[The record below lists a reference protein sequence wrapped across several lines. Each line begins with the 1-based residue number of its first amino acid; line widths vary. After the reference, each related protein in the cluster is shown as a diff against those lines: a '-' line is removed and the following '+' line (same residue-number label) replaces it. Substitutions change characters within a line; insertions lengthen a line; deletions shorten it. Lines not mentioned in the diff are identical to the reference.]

1 VSVPP
6 FGRPTPSGS
15 AGPERADR
23 DDREPDQPIV
33 RDKRRVRFD
42 PATGA
47 TSEPAA
53 AAGSGAA
60 HRGAGAEP
68 LSDIDSIELGQLR
81 TDMAERTADLQRLQ
95 AEYANYRKRVERDRE
110 AVREIAVGD
119 ALAGLLPVLDD
130 IGRARAHDE
139 LQGGFKGVA
148 EALEAAMAK
157 LGLTVY
163 GEPGDPF
170 DPNLHEALMHS
181 YSADVAVPTA
191 VEILQPGYSY
201 AGRVLRAARVAVAEP
216 EMAAEP
222 EKQADAE

>member
-1 VSVPP
+1 VTMPP
-6 FGRPTPSGS
+6 NGWPTPSGS
-15 AGPERADR
+15 AGSEGR
-23 DDREPDQPIV
+23 DPDDHDQPIV

-47 TSEPAA
+47 VSEPAA
-53 AAGSGAA
+53 STAASPGGSAGPAAGG
-60 HRGAGAEP
+60 P
-68 LSDIDSIELGQLR
+68 DPFNDIDSIELGQLR
-81 TDMAERTADLQRLQ
+81 TDIAERTADLQRLQ

-110 AVREIAVGD
+110 AVREHAVGD
-119 ALAGLLPVLDD
+119 AVASLLPVLDD

-139 LQGGFKGVA
+139 LQGGFKQVA
-148 EALEAAMAK
+148 ETLEAAVAK

-163 GEPGDPF
+163 GKAGDPF

-181 YSADVAVPTA
+181 YSADVSQPTA

-216 EMAAEP
+216 E
-222 EKQADAE
+222 KQADAE